1 MLIRKIKNVATDK
14 IKYIT
19 IDKLIKD
26 KNIPLGYEFTECGIW
41 FDDYLLNEKQ
51 RKDIILWRLEKLK
64 VIGLVNLDI

>member
-51 RKDIILWRLEKLK
+51 RKDIIL
-64 VIGLVNLDI
+64 